1 MSATLPP
8 SAHLNILLN
17 LVTAHPEL
25 GAEILDKLP
34 QPELNECLH
43 QLEKQLEKIKR
54 GVGLSTIQL
63 NPDRVWTRVH
73 KEVEAYTR
81 IVSCRSSQHFAT
93 CLAAAPLTTRHQ
105 HTSPL

>member
-8 SAHLNILLN
+8 SAHLSILLN

-25 GAEILDKLP
+25 RAEILDKLP

-43 QLEKQLEKIKR
+43 QLEKQLEKIKK

-81 IVSCRSSQHFAT
+81 IVSCRSFQHFII

-105 HTSPL
+105 HTSPS